1 MGTGVPIPPR
11 PSSSLA
17 LASDVTGRIPA
28 IVNVASGSA
37 KEVRNVLEQSDSFEI
52 HDVQPDE
59 IAPTIRRVVEE
70 GAKRVLVSGGDG
82 TIATAASELLNTP
95 AELAILPG
103 GTLNHFAR
111 DLGVSTDAARALELA
126 MAGESRGVDVGV
138 VNGHVFLNTSSVG
151 AYVRFVR
158 VRERLEPRFGYRI
171 ASALAALRILFQLR
185 TFAVELEVEGT
196 PRIYRTPLVFI
207 GVGERELQL
216 PTFGKRV
223 SDGQRG
229 LHVMVVRGRSRA
241 RVLALALAAVARGVD
256 TVARGPQLDSFVVDR
271 CRVRLRR
278 PTAVAIDGELVA
290 MRTML
295 EYELRRDALHV
306 VCPPPDARE
315 EGAASPRA

>member
-1 MGTGVPIPPR
+1 V
-11 PSSSLA
+11 
-17 LASDVTGRIPA
+17 ASRIPA
-28 IVNVASGSA
+28 IVNVASGTA
-37 KEVRNVLEQSDSFEI
+37 DEARTVLEQSDSFEV
-52 HDVQPDE
+52 HEVQPDE
-59 IAPTIRRVVEE
+59 IAPTIRRVIEE
-70 GAKRVLVSGGDG
+70 GAKRILVSGGDG
-82 TIATAASELLNTP
+82 TIATAAAELLDTP

-111 DLGVSTDAARALELA
+111 DLGVSTEAAKALELA
-126 MAGESRGVDVGV
+126 VEGEGRGVDLGV

-158 VRERLEPRFGYRI
+158 VRERLERRFGYRI

-185 TFAVELEVEGT
+185 TFAVELEVKGKQH
-196 PRIYRTPLVFI
+196 IYRTPLVFI

-216 PTFGKRV
+216 PTLGSRM
-223 SDGQRG
+223 SDGRRG

-256 TVARGPQLDSFVVDR
+256 TVARGPQLDTFVVDR

-295 EYELRRDALHV
+295 EYELRRDALQV
-306 VCPPPDARE
+306 VCPPPEAKDENTAEAR
-315 EGAASPRA
+315 A

>member
-1 MGTGVPIPPR
+1 M
-11 PSSSLA
+11 
-17 LASDVTGRIPA
+17 TGRIPA
-28 IVNVASGSA
+28 IVNGASGSA
-37 KEVRNVLEQSDSFEI
+37 DDARKVLEENGSFEI
-52 HDVQPDE
+52 SDVQPDE
-59 IAPTIRRVVEE
+59 IAATIRRVVEG

-82 TIATAASELLNTP
+82 TIATAASELLKTP

-111 DLGVSTDAARALELA
+111 DLGVSTEADEALQLALE
-126 MAGESRGVDVGV
+126 GECRAVDVGV

-158 VRERLEPRFGYRI
+158 VRERLERRFGYRI

-216 PTFGKRV
+216 PTLGSRMG
-223 SDGQRG
+223 DGRRG

-271 CRVRLRR
+271 CRVTVRR

-290 MRTML
+290 MHTML

-306 VCPPPDARE
+306 VSPPPEAKEENAEDAR
-315 EGAASPRA
+315 A